1 VYPVSIAQ
9 LVEQQVVGLKAE
21 GSTPSIHPVVNEFI
35 TVPGKHS
42 QNKGKSIHAITQI
55 LSNSWGTH
63 LLHFIAASPY
73 TPPIHPLQVGKR
85 NPFFNN
91 FLENEFKFSG
101 IKSSIFDIR
110 APRHTLKSTVPFA
123 DHKERSMLTLFKVF
137 IKINAV
143 SVNALTAPHASFR
156 LYFIRNK
163 RGGAA
168 IMSLPKLFNRWKSAY
183 YLTYNLYYYRID
195 ILTFAPSF
203 FRNEVLSLNWQDLY
217 RFKYVWRYTRPFLT
231 LKPNKITNHAEFIFR
246 RLRLLGLSIGLVT
259 DILYHHK
266 TIYYLRRSTF
276 YSIGLV
282 PSIYHINSVDFAI
295 PTTYESILMQVFFV
309 KFLTRTR
316 QTALTV
322 RHAELKTLWGSY
334 VR

>member
-1 VYPVSIAQ
+1 MV
-9 LVEQQVVGLKAE
+9 K
-21 GSTPSIHPVVNEFI
+21 EFI
-35 TVPGKHS
+35 TAPRKHH
-42 QNKGKSIHAITQI
+42 QNNLKSAHAVAQI

-63 LLHFIAASPY
+63 LPQFALTSPY
-73 TPPIHPLQVGKR
+73 ISPTHPLQPTTK

-91 FLENEFKFSG
+91 FLENEFKFTG
-101 IKSSIFDIR
+101 LKSALFGIR
-110 APRHTLKSTVPFA
+110 ASRHTLKPSVPSRK
-123 DHKERSMLTLFKVF
+123 HKEKSMLNLFKVF
-137 IKINAV
+137 IKINVV
-143 SVNALTAPHASFR
+143 SASTLTVPHASFR
-156 LYFIRNK
+156 LYFIRNR
-163 RGGAA
+163 RGGAS

-183 YLTYNLYYYRID
+183 YLTYNLYYYRVD

-203 FRNEVLSLNWQDLY
+203 FKNEVLSLNWQDLHK
-217 RFKYVWRYTRPFLT
+217 FKYIWRYTRPFLT
-231 LKPNKITNHAEFIFR
+231 LKPNKITNHAEFVFR

-316 QTALTV
+316 QTALAV
-322 RHAELKTLWGSY
+322 RHAELKTLWGS
-334 VR
+334 RGW

>member
-1 VYPVSIAQ
+1 MYLVSIAQ

-21 GSTPSIHPVVNEFI
+21 GSTPSIHPLTQEFI
-35 TVPGKHS
+35 SIPYTPA
-42 QNKGKSIHAITQI
+42 QNKSKSIHAVVRI
-55 LSNSWGTH
+55 LSNSWGTQ
-63 LLHFIAASPY
+63 SPQSIITGSY
-73 TPPIHPLQVGKR
+73 ISPVHPIKPYKQ
-85 NPFFNN
+85 NPFFSS

-101 IKSSIFDIR
+101 VKSSIFDIR
-110 APRHTLKSTVPFA
+110 ASRHNTKPSIPYTYHA
-123 DHKERSMLTLFKVF
+123 EKNMLALFKVF
-137 IKINAV
+137 TKVNVV
-143 SVNALTAPHASFR
+143 SSNALTVPHASFR

-183 YLTYNLYYYRID
+183 YLIYNLYYYRID

-203 FRNEVLSLNWQDLY
+203 FKNEVLSLNWQDLH

-231 LKPNKITNHAEFIFR
+231 LKPNKITNHAEFVFR
-246 RLRLLGLSIGLVT
+246 RLRLLGMSIGLVT
-259 DILYHHK
+259 DVLYHHK
-266 TIYYLRRSTF
+266 TIYYLRRSSF

-316 QTALTV
+316 QTALSIK
-322 RHAELKTLWGSY
+322 HAELKALWNHR
-334 VR
+334 V